1 MTSFIFCFKNSSGI
15 ELLELKH
22 SLQLCIILASRSES
36 NSLPVCG
43 KSFMQSFKDVWC
55 IEVHVAICLVFD
67 FGLGGSCTVL

>member
-22 SLQLCIILASRSES
+22 SLQLCIILASRSGS

-43 KSFMQSFKDVWC
+43 KGFMQLFKDVWC

-67 FGLGGSCTVL
+67 FGIDGSCTVL

>member
-1 MTSFIFCFKNSSGI
+1 MTSFIFCFKKSSGI
-15 ELLELKH
+15 ELLALKL
-22 SLQLCIILASRSES
+22 SLQLCIILASRSGF

-67 FGLGGSCTVL
+67 FGLGRSCTVL

>member
-22 SLQLCIILASRSES
+22 SLQLCIILASRSGS

-43 KSFMQSFKDVWC
+43 KGFMQSFKDVWC
-55 IEVHVAICLVFD
+55 IEVHAAICLVFD
-67 FGLGGSCTVL
+67 FGIGGSCTVL